1 MIKMDWLAA
10 SVSLR
15 AGGAALVIFSAVAYS
30 LQVPPANG
38 KQAQAAE
45 EIYQTLLSNRKP
57 GKIDYVH
64 AASTTKPTPFRIKR
78 KKYINCS
85 VT

>member
-1 MIKMDWLAA
+1 
-10 SVSLR
+10 VSHLER
-15 AGGAALVIFSAVAYS
+15 AALHWSFSLPSAYS
-30 LQVPPANG
+30 LQIPPANW

-64 AASTTKPTPFRIKR
+64 ATNTIKPTQETEEIH
-78 KKYINCS
+78 
-85 VT
+85 